1 MLLLVTS
8 EEWKSVV
15 ERCELALMLLYGP
28 AAQGLSQSA
37 VERHE
42 LAPRLLC
49 GPAAQG
55 LSQSI
60 ASKKL
65 PVTGCLRDTH
75 FSYVN
80 AVL

>member
-1 MLLLVTS
+1 MPDCVELLVTS

-15 ERCELALMLLYGP
+15 ER
-28 AAQGLSQSA
+28 
-37 VERHE
+37 RE

-55 LSQSI
+55 LSQSA

-65 PVTGCLRDTH
+65 PVTG
-75 FSYVN
+75 V
-80 AVL
+80 